1 MEIKNVSII
10 GLGALGVMYA
20 HHLSRYMPEGRLRII
35 ASQNRIQRYTEEGL
49 YCNEELCHFNYV
61 TPQTA
66 VEPADL
72 LIFAVKYTHL
82 ETAIKDAAKHV
93 GPETIIL
100 SMLNGVVSE
109 RDIGAV
115 YGDEKNLYTVAQ
127 GMDAVKIGNKML
139 YKDMGLICF
148 GERDEPDSSAKVEAV
163 KAFFDQMAIPCEINN
178 QMGLKLWSKLMLNVG
193 INQAVAYH
201 RGTIAEVQHDG
212 PARDMMLGAMEE
224 TMRVAQAEG
233 INLTQE
239 DIDYWLSNIDGL
251 NPDGLPS
258 MAQDVQA
265 GRYSEVELFAGTI
278 IRLAAKHGIQVPV
291 NQMFYDWITDLER
304 NYG

>member
-93 GPETIIL
+93 GPETIVL

-127 GMDAVKIGNKML
+127 GMDAVKIGNKMS

-201 RGTIAEVQHDG
+201 RGTIAVVQHDG

-304 NYG
+304 NYD